1 VPKATFERIEHHLKR
16 VVALEPGEVRGL
28 VASFAYFFCLL
39 TAYYIVRPLRE
50 EMGAM
55 LRQADP
61 DALKNVFTYVF
72 LVMLAAVPVFGWLVS
87 TYPRRRIVP
96 IVYAFFIVQLLA
108 FWLFMPHGHG
118 DVSPTLAKG
127 YFVWVS
133 VFNLFVISLFWSVM
147 ATYWHA
153 DQAKRLY
160 GVIAAGGTIG
170 ALTGPIITQVFAR
183 VLGPTTLL
191 LVAACFLGL
200 ALFIALSMPK
210 LFGQSDGVTD
220 DKPPVT
226 LQSVVDGAARV
237 VKDPFLLRVAL
248 WVFLANLLSTFFYTE
263 QLRIVGA
270 AITDRTAR
278 VELFSRVDLFVSVLT
293 IIVQILGTAKII
305 QRFGLGLAVAAL
317 PASALIAYIALAL
330 SPTLLVILAIVVA
343 ERAIHFSLSSPAA
356 KVLWTSVEP
365 DDKYKS
371 QNFIDTVVYRGGD
384 AASGWFFGALGKDG
398 LHMGLAGIAAVSVPL
413 AAVWCWLSF
422 DLAKRFEARTGHLA
436 SGKQASG
443 GARG

>member
-1 VPKATFERIEHHLKR
+1 MLETSRAPLARIEQQLTR
-16 VVALEPGEVRGL
+16 IVALEPGEVGGL
-28 VASFAYFFCLL
+28 IASFGYFFSLL

-72 LVMLAAVPVFGWLVS
+72 VVMLAAVPLFGWVVS
-87 TYPRRRIVP
+87 RFPRRRVVP
-96 IVYAFFIVQLLA
+96 IVYGFFIVQLMG

-118 DVSPTLAKG
+118 DVSPLLAKS

-147 ATYWHA
+147 ATYWRA

-160 GVIAAGGTIG
+160 GVIAAGGSIG
-170 ALTGPIITQVFAR
+170 ALMGPMITQVFAR

-191 LVAACFLGL
+191 LVAAGFL
-200 ALFIALSMPK
+200 ALALAIALVLPTLFKTTGEVVDERPPMK
-210 LFGQSDGVTD
+210 LKSLF
-220 DKPPVT
+220 
-226 LQSVVDGAARV
+226 DGAARV
-237 VKDPFLLRVAL
+237 FADPFLLRVAA

-278 VELFSRVDLFVSVLT
+278 VELFARVDLLVSLLT
-293 IIVQILGTAKII
+293 IVVQILGTASII
-305 QRFGLGLAVAAL
+305 RRFGLGLTVASL
-317 PASALIAYIALAL
+317 PVSALVAYVLLAA
-330 SPTLLVILAIVVA
+330 SPTLFVILAIVVA

-384 AASGWFFGALGKDG
+384 AASGWYFGALGKDG
-398 LHMGLAGIAAVSVPL
+398 LQLGLVGIAAVSVPL
-413 AAVWCWLSF
+413 AAAWCWLSF
-422 DLAKRFEARTGHLA
+422 DLAKRFEARTN
-436 SGKQASG
+436 KTASG
-443 GARG
+443 GAR